1 VTEVDPDPI
10 ATRRFA
16 LEVQPE
22 GLLRP
27 WHAWL
32 RDADGRAIE
41 FETPLD
47 LLRHL
52 LSLNEQPPPEG
63 GLR

>member
-1 VTEVDPDPI
+1 MEPDPAPI
-10 ATRRFA
+10 QRFA

-22 GLLRP
+22 DLHRP

-32 RDADGRAIE
+32 RNGGGEALE
-41 FETPLD
+41 FDSPLE

-52 LSLNEQPPPEG
+52 LSLNAQPPPRS